1 MENIWRFFKKLK
13 IELPYDPVI
22 PLLNI
27 YQKNENTNL
36 KKYIHPH
43 VHCSIIYNSP
53 GMETM
58 H

>member
-1 MENIWRFFKKLK
+1 MIQQFLFWVSIQKK
-13 IELPYDPVI
+13 Y
-22 PLLNI
+22 
-27 YQKNENTNL
+27 ENTNL

-43 VHCSIIYNSP
+43 VHCSIIYNDP